1 MVSEVFYFLE
11 SEMEMLSSPEFWLAA
26 GQIILIDILLGGDN
40 AILIGLAC
48 RNLPPQQRKWGII
61 WGTAGA
67 IVLRVILIIF
77 ALKLL
82 ALPYL
87 KLVGGLLLLWIG
99 VKLLIDDGDSHG
111 EVKASDKL
119 LAAIWTIVV
128 ADLVMSVDNVLGIA
142 GAAQGANPEHQTFL
156 IIFGLLVS
164 IPLIVWG
171 SQLVIK
177 LMEKYPV
184 VIMLGAALLGWL
196 AGGMIVTDPAVA
208 DWFKAHVPQANLI
221 AGVICAVGVVAVA
234 KWMKNRKA
242 TA

>member
-1 MVSEVFYFLE
+1 MF
-11 SEMEMLSSPEFWLAA
+11 MEMISSPIFWLAA
-26 GQIILIDILLGGDN
+26 GQIIMIDILLGGDN

-48 RNLPPQQRKWGII
+48 RNLPPKQRKWGII

-99 VKLLIDDGDSHG
+99 VKLLLDEGDSHA
-111 EVKASDKL
+111 EVKGSDKL

-142 GAAQGANPEHQTFL
+142 SAAQGANPDHQTFL

-164 IPLIVWG
+164 IPIIVWG

-184 VIMLGAALLGWL
+184 VILLGAALLGWL
-196 AGGMIVTDPAVA
+196 AGGMIVTDPALA
-208 DWFKAHVPQANLI
+208 DWFKTNVPQASLI
-221 AGVICAVGVVAVA
+221 AGIVCAIGVVAVA
-234 KWMKNRKA
+234 KLLSKPQAKA
-242 TA
+242 

>member
-1 MVSEVFYFLE
+1 MF
-11 SEMEMLSSPEFWLAA
+11 MEMISSPVFWLAA

-61 WGTAGA
+61 WGAAGA

-87 KLVGGLLLLWIG
+87 KLVGGLFLLWIG
-99 VKLLIDDGDSHG
+99 IKLLLDEGDSHT
-111 EVKASDKL
+111 EVKGSDKL
-119 LAAIWTIVV
+119 LAAIWTIVM

-142 GAAQGANPEHQTFL
+142 TAAQGANPDHQTFL

-164 IPLIVWG
+164 IPIIVWG

-177 LMEKYPV
+177 LMERYPV
-184 VIMLGAALLGWL
+184 IILLGAALLGWL

-208 DWFKAHVPQANLI
+208 DWFKANVPR
-221 AGVICAVGVVAVA
+221 AGMLAGGLGAVFVVVAA
-234 KWMKNRKA
+234 KWSKGRKKDRKA
-242 TA
+242 AA

>member
-1 MVSEVFYFLE
+1 MF
-11 SEMEMLSSPEFWLAA
+11 MEMISSSAFWLAA

-67 IVLRVILIIF
+67 IILRVILIIF

-87 KLVGGLLLLWIG
+87 KLVGGVLLLWIG
-99 VKLLIDDGDSHG
+99 VKLLLDDGDSHDD
-111 EVKASDKL
+111 VKASDKL

-184 VIMLGAALLGWL
+184 VIMMGAALLGWL

-208 DWFKAHVPQANLI
+208 AWFKANLPQASLV
-221 AGVICAVGVVAVA
+221 AGVVCAVGVVAFA
-234 KWMKNRKA
+234 KWMIKRKA
-242 TA
+242 AA

>member
-1 MVSEVFYFLE
+1 MFMDMISN
-11 SEMEMLSSPEFWLAA
+11 PAFWLAA

-48 RNLPPQQRKWGII
+48 RNLPAQQRKWGII

-99 VKLLIDDGDSHG
+99 VKLLLDDGDSHD

-208 DWFKAHVPQANLI
+208 DWFKANVPQASI
-221 AGVICAVGVVAVA
+221 VAGVVCAIGVVAVA
-234 KWMKNRKA
+234 KWMTGRKVVA
-242 TA
+242 